1 MRVLVVI
8 DPLERLNLE
17 TETTLLLVQE
27 LERRQHEVWMA
38 LPHQVAMSCGLAHVH
53 ARRLSVNAGGQ
64 PLVPE
69 LAPYEGTLDWFDLI
83 LMRQDPPVD
92 DAYRFVAHTVALA
105 RRPLVVNCPRSVLV
119 WNEKLLPLH
128 FPQFC
133 PPTLVSRRAEQLV
146 TFAQQFEKVV
156 LKPLTDCSGRGI
168 RIVERSQAAREIPR
182 MLAER
187 APQPIVAQA
196 YLPEVA
202 AGDKRVFL
210 VDGNAIGA
218 VNRIPAGPVR
228 LANIHQGASVEATE
242 LTPREREIVAEVGAF
257 LRREQ
262 LWLAGL
268 DLIGGY
274 LTEVNVTSPSAL
286 RQINAVSGERLE
298 RVVVDF
304 LERKAQEKMALS
316 A

>member
-8 DPLERLNLE
+8 DPIERLNLQ

-27 LERRQHEVWMA
+27 LKQRRHEVWMA
-38 LPHQVAMSCGLAHVH
+38 LPHQVAMSCGSEEVH
-53 ARRLSVNAGGQ
+53 ARRLSVAPDGR
-64 PLVPE
+64 PVTLDS
-69 LAPYEGTLDWFDLI
+69 APYNGSLDYFDLV

-92 DAYRFVAHTVALA
+92 DAYRFVAHTLSFA
-105 RRPLVVNCPRSVLV
+105 RRPVVVNHPQSVLV
-119 WNEKLLPLH
+119 WSEKLLPLH
-128 FPQFC
+128 FPKFC

-146 TFAQQFEKVV
+146 AFVQRFDKVV
-156 LKPLTDCSGRGI
+156 LKPLTECSGRGI
-168 RIVERSQAAREIPR
+168 RIVVRNRATDEIAQ
-182 MLAER
+182 MLSER

-210 VDGNAIGA
+210 LDGNAIGV
-218 VNRIPAGPVR
+218 VNRIPPGPDK
-228 LANIHQGASVEATE
+228 LANIHQGATVEPTE
-242 LTPREREIVAEVGAF
+242 LTARERAIVAEVGAF

-268 DLIGGY
+268 DLIGGH

-286 RQINAVSGERLE
+286 RQINAVTGQHLE
-298 RVVVDF
+298 QVVVDF
-304 LERKAQEKMALS
+304 LERKVEEKGAFPS
-316 A
+316 